1 MEGQGPGL
9 TFGEE
14 EAHGERI
21 GGALRAVLRVR
32 ALRARQSAALAL
44 KGPGRAAV
52 GCCRRAHAG
61 RLNLVQI
68 LQDRFKVVRADKLSL
83 RQASQ
88 LIDELDAMPK
98 GEDE

>member
-1 MEGQGPGL
+1 
-9 TFGEE
+9 
-14 EAHGERI
+14 
-21 GGALRAVLRVR
+21 
-32 ALRARQSAALAL
+32 
-44 KGPGRAAV
+44 
-52 GCCRRAHAG
+52 
-61 RLNLVQI
+61 LNLVQI